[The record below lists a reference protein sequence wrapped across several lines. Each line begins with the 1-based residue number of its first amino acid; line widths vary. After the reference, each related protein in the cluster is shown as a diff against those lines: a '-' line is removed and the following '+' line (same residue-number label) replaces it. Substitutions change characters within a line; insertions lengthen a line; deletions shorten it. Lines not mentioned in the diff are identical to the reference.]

1 MAQEKKSARR
11 LAREAVFTLLY
22 ETEFHEGET
31 PEAIFELAVAD
42 RDLDAENKYLKDTY
56 FGVMEHLEE
65 VDTLIGKHAKGWK
78 TNRLS
83 RVSRAVLRLATYEM
97 LYVKD
102 VPQAVAINEGVE
114 LSKEFDDPK
123 ARPFINGVLNAIKN
137 DLNAP
142 KQETSEAEAVEA
154 END

>member
-22 ETEFHEGET
+22 ETEFHEGDT
-31 PEAIFELAVAD
+31 PEAVFELAVAE
-42 RDLDAENKYLKDTY
+42 RDLDTANKYLKETY
-56 FGVMEHLEE
+56 FGVMEHMEE
-65 VDTLIGKHAKGWK
+65 VDSLIGKHAKGWK

-97 LYVKD
+97 LYAKD
-102 VPQAVAINEGVE
+102 VPQAVAINEAVE

-123 ARPFINGVLNAIKN
+123 ARPFINGILNSVKN
-137 DLNAP
+137 EL
-142 KQETSEAEAVEA
+142 EAEASA
-154 END
+154 N